1 MGNGSIVTLL
11 SLLALDLAKESKQQ
25 VMLGMDKFSADGRLM
40 IDLRDRTIWSLIG
53 HRVGGTTTL
62 R

>member
-25 VMLGMDKFSADGRLM
+25 VMLGMDELSADGRLM